1 MSAETDISAAP
12 PGRPRPRIDKH
23 AAESRAF
30 VVDLSPLLGTADLLV
45 GAPVAECA
53 SLPLGSATIR
63 SGRHV
68 SVRIEA
74 EPLPDG
80 RPHADH
86 ALTISCGTARSA
98 RVACTITVRVH
109 G

>member
-1 MSAETDISAAP
+1 MSADITATT

-23 AAESRAF
+23 AGEARPYI
-30 VVDLSPLLGTADLLV
+30 VDLSPLLGGADLLA
-45 GAPVAECA
+45 GAPDVVCA
-53 SLPLGSATIR
+53 SLPIGAAVVR

-68 SVRIEA
+68 SVQIDA
-74 EPLPDG
+74 SSMPDG
-80 RPHADH
+80 RPYADH
-86 ALTISCGTARSA
+86 TMTISCATVRGA